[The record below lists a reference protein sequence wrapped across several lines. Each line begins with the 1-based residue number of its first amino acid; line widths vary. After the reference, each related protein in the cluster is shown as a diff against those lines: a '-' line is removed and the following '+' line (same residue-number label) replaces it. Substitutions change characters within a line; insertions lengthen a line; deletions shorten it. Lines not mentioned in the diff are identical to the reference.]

1 MGKDVQSDQA
11 VSCWPIGQWMHK
23 SFTNTLPQITVFYHT
38 DNEDFIV
45 WASSKQDL
53 ENWRKDSSIPLV
65 DVVQLF
71 KVFSTM
77 KQGSQGV
84 YHEASHS
91 QLDNAFGT
99 HDEDEV
105 IKKIL
110 KEGEIQVKTIKG
122 DEAQNNF
129 KNR

>member
-11 VSCWPIGQWMHK
+11 VI
-23 SFTNTLPQITVFYHT
+23 FYHT

-53 ENWRKDSSIPLV
+53 ERWRNDSSVPLV
-65 DVVQLF
+65 EVVQLF
-71 KVFSTM
+71 KVFCTM

-110 KEGEIQVKTIKG
+110 KEGDVQIKTLKG

>member
-1 MGKDVQSDQA
+1 
-11 VSCWPIGQWMHK
+11 
-23 SFTNTLPQITVFYHT
+23 
-38 DNEDFIV
+38 
-45 WASSKQDL
+45 
-53 ENWRKDSSIPLV
+53 
-65 DVVQLF
+65 
-71 KVFSTM
+71 M
-77 KQGSQGV
+77 KQGTQGV

-110 KEGEIQVKTIKG
+110 KEGDVQIKTLKG

-129 KNR
+129 KSR